1 MHGLTKV
8 LVVDESKSS
17 RETLCSVLS
26 AHCEQV
32 IEATGIADAHRQLES
47 TSGFSLVVTEA
58 VLTDGDAGDLLMEVG
73 TLSGPKPAV
82 VVVASR
88 PSPDEAKRVVELG
101 ALAYL
106 AKPIS
111 FLDLSRVLKRA
122 KKDLVEVAP
131 RIVRKSLGTAL
142 VLEEDG
148 AKGDRRREVASH
160 VLWDIHDISAT
171 GAFLETRGPVRPGRE
186 LALGIVLEGQMLRV
200 RVRVVRLQQ
209 PSWEHVSGI
218 GVAFLDFEDGA
229 KQELERFVAK
239 HAKG

>member
-1 MHGLTKV
+1 MQSLKKV
-8 LVVDESKSS
+8 LVVDEAKSS

-26 AHCEQV
+26 AHCQEV
-32 IEATGIADAHRQLES
+32 IEASGIGEAHEVLENE
-47 TSGFSLVVTEA
+47 SGFSLVVTEA

-73 TLSGPKPAV
+73 TLSGPKPVV

-88 PSPDEAKRVVELG
+88 PSPEEAKRVQELG

-122 KKDLVEVAP
+122 KKDLVEVATRVLRQP
-131 RIVRKSLGTAL
+131 LGTAL
-142 VLEEDG
+142 VLDEETSQ
-148 AKGDRRREVASH
+148 GDSRREVASH
-160 VLWDIHDISAT
+160 VLWDIHDISTT

-186 LALGIVLEGQMLRV
+186 LALGIVLDGQMLRV

-209 PSWEHVSGI
+209 PAWEHVSGI
-218 GVAFLDFEDGA
+218 GVAFLEFDDGA
-229 KQELERFVAK
+229 KQELERFIQK
-239 HAKG
+239 HTKA